1 MAGFPELNLT
11 LFSPAPVKDAA
22 YHFESLRQITQ
33 LVGATV
39 TSAQALEKLHGYLQE
54 RYRVCAIALETRSG
68 ANTRFTPFGDSA
80 AILAMAQ
87 QTLPGSAWD
96 VQICPLQDAAAPPG
110 QITYVCAVES
120 PAPPELLEAATSQ
133 IALRLGQETLLRRAE
148 EAEQK
153 ARQRIS
159 ELAAIYEIGQAIDRI
174 ELRKLLQL
182 ITDRTARLMDAQAC
196 SLMLVNQEAGILRV
210 AASRGLPEAAMDCEQ
225 KIGDGIAGRVAET
238 EQPMLINGSF
248 HDPRLAGIAL
258 NAQISSSMLV
268 PMKNQDGSVL
278 GVLSIRRGAPSP
290 DFTDDDLKLFSVFAS
305 QAALAITNFRLYD
318 DLDNRAQEL
327 YKISQLSRALIS
339 TLNLK
344 ELLARVTEDVCAIV
358 GFDRCGLFLR
368 ENPGSASF
376 VLQKATGYPESLG
389 RNPVRE
395 GEGAIGAAARTKKI
409 TCFDAR
415 KILPEEERDR
425 AYLQLQGFAR
435 SLGTDSF
442 VAAPILSSRNKCIGV
457 IVADNRER
465 RESIAEAQIDLL
477 SAFVNQAGIAIE
489 NAQIHEELHE
499 KSRNILR
506 LSHYTDSV
514 LQSSLAGIISTDA
527 RGLIQRFNRA
537 AVQTLDLNN
546 APFKESTLAEL
557 IERLGLPASER
568 AELLDMIQNV
578 QETGEPHNRPKFT
591 LNPQNR
597 DPITL
602 NLMLSRLPDH
612 GQERSGVVLIFD
624 DVTHEA
630 QLEAKLK
637 EMDRLADIGY
647 LAARMAH
654 EVRNA
659 LSPIKC
665 AAQIIRQEVEEQGG
679 STEWPDIIIAEAD
692 GMSRL
697 TSEMLDF
704 ARATA
709 PDLRALEVEAFLRS
723 AIQRMA
729 AFLEEHQVQVTWDIA
744 EESPE
749 LHADPI
755 QLGQVIRNIVMNA
768 AQAMPDGGDLLISA
782 DCDALGRTLT
792 LRFQDYGV
800 GIPPDQIHQ
809 IFRPFVTTKTKGTG
823 LGLPIVQKIVRQHG
837 GKIQVTSRPGEGTCF
852 SIFLPLQSSPD
863 ARFHLQDTLPE

>member
-1 MAGFPELNLT
+1 MAGLPNLNLT
-11 LFSPAPVKDAA
+11 LFPPAQDDAS
-22 YHFESLRQITQ
+22 YHFASLREITR
-33 LVGATV
+33 LVGATI
-39 TSAQALEKLHGYLQE
+39 TSAQAMENMYRYLQE
-54 RYRVCAIALETRSG
+54 RYSVSAIALQTRSG
-68 ANTRFTPFGDSA
+68 ASTRFMPFGDSA
-80 AILAMAQ
+80 AIMAMTQTQAQ
-87 QTLPGSAWD
+87 DRVWHIH
-96 VQICPLQDAAAPPG
+96 VCPLQDAAAPPG
-110 QITYVCAVES
+110 QITYVCAADT
-120 PAPPELLEAATSQ
+120 PAPPELLEAATAQ
-133 IALRLGQETLLRRAE
+133 IAFRLGQETLLRRAE

-159 ELAAIYEIGQAIDRI
+159 ELAAIYEIGQAINSI
-174 ELRKLLQL
+174 ELRELLQL

-196 SLMLVNQEAGILRV
+196 SLMLVNHEAGVLRV
-210 AASRGLPEAAMDCEQ
+210 AASRGLPEAALDGEQ
-225 KIGDGIAGRVAET
+225 KIGEGIAGRVAET

-248 HDPRLAGIAL
+248 RDPRLEGIAL

-268 PMKNQDGSVL
+268 PMKNQDGSVF

-318 DLDNRAQEL
+318 NLANRAQEL
-327 YKISQLSRALIS
+327 LKISQLSRALIS

-344 ELLARVTEDVCAIV
+344 ELLARVTEDVCAVV

-368 ENPGSASF
+368 ENPGSSAF
-376 VLQKATGYPESLG
+376 HLQQSTGYPETLG

-409 TCFDAR
+409 VHFDAR
-415 KILPEEERDR
+415 STPLEEERDR
-425 AYLQLQGFAR
+425 AYAQRKGFAR
-435 SLGTDSF
+435 ALGTDSF
-442 VAAPILSSRNKCIGV
+442 VAAPILSSRNRCIGV

-465 RESIAEAQIDLL
+465 REGITQEQIDLL

-489 NAQIHEELHE
+489 NAQIYEELHE
-499 KSRNILR
+499 KNRSILR
-506 LSHYTDSV
+506 LNHYTDSV

-527 RGLIQRFNRA
+527 QGVIQRFNQA
-537 AVQTLDLNN
+537 AVQPLDLDN
-546 APFKESTLAEL
+546 ALFKEATLSDL
-557 IERLGLPASER
+557 IHRLGLPDDER
-568 AELLDMIQNV
+568 NDLLEMIQNV

-591 LNPQNR
+591 LNPHNR

-602 NLMLSRLPDH
+602 NLMISRLTDH
-612 GQERSGVVLIFD
+612 GQERSGIVLIFD
-624 DVTHEA
+624 DITREA
-630 QLEAKLK
+630 HLEAKVK

-647 LAARMAH
+647 LSARMAH

-665 AAQIIRQEVEEQGG
+665 AAQMINQDSEETGH
-679 STEWPDIIIAEAD
+679 STEWPDMIIAEVD
-692 GMSRL
+692 GLSRL

-709 PDLRALEVEAFLRS
+709 PDLRDLTVETFLQS

-729 AFLEEHQVQVTWDIA
+729 SFMEEHQVQVIWDIA
-744 EESPE
+744 EGLPP

-755 QLGQVIRNIVMNA
+755 QIGQVVRNIVMNA
-768 AQAMPDGGDLLISA
+768 AQAMPDGGELLISA
-782 DCDALGRTLT
+782 DCDTQGRTLT
-792 LRFQDYGV
+792 MRFQDYGV
-800 GIPPDQIHQ
+800 GIAPDQLHQ

-837 GKIQVTSRPGEGTCF
+837 GKINVASVQGEGTCF
-852 SIFLPLQSSPD
+852 SVFLPLQSSQED
-863 ARFHLQDTLPE
+863 RFHLQDILPE

>member
-1 MAGFPELNLT
+1 MAGLSELNLT
-11 LFSPAPVKDAA
+11 LFPPAPTWDAS
-22 YHFESLRQITQ
+22 YHFASLREITR
-33 LVGATV
+33 LVGATI
-39 TSAQALEKLHGYLQE
+39 TGAQAMEKLHGYLRE
-54 RYRVCAIALETRSG
+54 RYGVSAIALQTRSG
-68 ANTRFTPFGDSA
+68 PSTRFMPFGDSA
-80 AILAMAQ
+80 AIRAMTQAQ
-87 QTLPGSAWD
+87 AENSLWD
-96 VQICPLQDAAAPPG
+96 VHVCPLQDAAAPPG
-110 QITYVCAVES
+110 QITYVCAADS
-120 PAPPELLEAATSQ
+120 PAPPELLEAATAQ
-133 IALRLGQETLLRRAE
+133 IAFRLGQEMLLRRAE

-159 ELAAIYEIGQAIDRI
+159 ELAAIYEIGQAINRI
-174 ELRKLLQL
+174 ELRELLQL

-196 SLMLVNQEAGILRV
+196 SLMLVNHEIGALRV
-210 AASRGLPEAAMDCEQ
+210 AASRGLPEAAMDGEQ
-225 KIGDGIAGRVAET
+225 KIGEGIAGRVAET

-248 HDPRLAGIAL
+248 RDPRLEGIAL

-268 PMKNQDGSVL
+268 PMKNQNNSVF

-305 QAALAITNFRLYD
+305 QAALAIRNFRLYD
-318 DLDNRAQEL
+318 DLANRAQEL
-327 YKISQLSRALIS
+327 TKISELSRALIS

-368 ENPGSASF
+368 ENPGSNAF
-376 VLQKATGYPESLG
+376 QLQQATGYPEALG

-395 GEGAIGAAARTKKI
+395 GEGAVGAAARTKKI
-409 TCFDAR
+409 VHFDAR
-415 KILPEEERDR
+415 NTPLDEERDR
-425 AYLQLQGFAR
+425 AYAQRKGFAR
-435 SLGTDSF
+435 ALGTDSF
-442 VAAPILSSRNKCIGV
+442 VAAPILSSRNRCIGV

-465 RESIAEAQIDLL
+465 REGITQEQVDLL

-527 RGLIQRFNRA
+527 LGRIQRFNRA
-537 AVQTLDLNN
+537 AVQTLDLDN
-546 APFKESTLAEL
+546 APFKESTLADL
-557 IERLGLPASER
+557 IGRLGLPADEGGD
-568 AELLDMIQNV
+568 LLEMIQNV

-602 NLMLSRLPDH
+602 NLMISRLPDH
-612 GQERSGVVLIFD
+612 GQERSGIVLIFD
-624 DVTHEA
+624 DVTREA
-630 QLEAKLK
+630 QLEARLK

-659 LSPIKC
+659 LSPIKG
-665 AAQIIRQEVEEQGG
+665 AAQMINDETGH
-679 STEWPDIIIAEAD
+679 SMEWPDMIITEVE
-692 GMSRL
+692 GLSGL

-709 PDLRALEVEAFLRS
+709 PDLRDLDVEWFLRS

-729 AFLEEHQVQVTWDIA
+729 AFLEEHQVQVVWDIA
-744 EESPE
+744 EGVPE

-755 QLGQVIRNIVMNA
+755 QIGQVVRNIVMNA
-768 AQAMPDGGDLLISA
+768 AQAMPDGGELLISA
-782 DCDALGRTLT
+782 DCDPQGRTLT
-792 LRFQDYGV
+792 MRFQDYGV
-800 GIPPDQIHQ
+800 GIAPDQLHQ

-837 GKIQVTSRPGEGTCF
+837 GKINVASVQGEGTCF
-852 SIFLPLQSSPD
+852 SVFLPLQATQED
-863 ARFHLQDTLPE
+863 RFHLEDVLPE

>member
-1 MAGFPELNLT
+1 MAGSPELNLT
-11 LFSPAPVKDAA
+11 LFPPAPQFDDS
-22 YHFESLRQITQ
+22 YHFASLREITR
-33 LVGATV
+33 LVGATI
-39 TSAQALEKLHGYLQE
+39 TSAQAMENMYCYLQE
-54 RYRVCAIALETRSG
+54 RYSVSAIALQTRSG
-68 ANTRFTPFGDSA
+68 ASTRFMPFGESA
-80 AILAMAQ
+80 AIMAMTQ
-87 QTLPGSAWD
+87 PQPENSLWN
-96 VQICPLQDAAAPPG
+96 VHICPLQDAAAPPG
-110 QITYVCAVES
+110 QITYVCAADA
-120 PAPPELLEAATSQ
+120 PAPPELLEAATAQ
-133 IALRLGQETLLRRAE
+133 IAFRLGQETLLRRAE

-159 ELAAIYEIGQAIDRI
+159 ELAAIYEIGQAINRI
-174 ELRKLLQL
+174 ELRELLQL

-196 SLMLVNQEAGILRV
+196 SLMLVNHEAGVLRV
-210 AASRGLPEAAMDCEQ
+210 AASRGLPEAALDGEQ
-225 KIGDGIAGRVAET
+225 KIGEGIAGRVAET

-248 HDPRLAGIAL
+248 RDPRLEGIAL

-268 PMKNQDGSVL
+268 PMKNQDGSVF

-318 DLDNRAQEL
+318 NLANRAQEL
-327 YKISQLSRALIS
+327 LKISELSRALIS

-344 ELLARVTEDVCAIV
+344 ELLARVTEDVCAVV

-368 ENPGSASF
+368 ENPSSNAF
-376 VLQKATGYPESLG
+376 VLQQATGYPEALG

-409 TCFDAR
+409 IHFDAR
-415 KILPEEERDR
+415 NTPLEERDR
-425 AYLQLQGFAR
+425 AYAQRKGFAR
-435 SLGTDSF
+435 ALGTDSF
-442 VAAPILSSRNKCIGV
+442 VAAPILSSRNRCIGV

-465 RESIAEAQIDLL
+465 REGITQAQIGLL

-527 RGLIQRFNRA
+527 GGLIQRFNRA
-537 AVQTLDLNN
+537 AVQTLDLDN
-546 APFKESTLAEL
+546 APFKEATLSDL
-557 IERLGLPASER
+557 IARLGLPDNER
-568 AELLDMIQNV
+568 GDLLEMIQNV
-578 QETGEPHNRPKFT
+578 QETGEPHNRAKFT
-591 LNPQNR
+591 MNLRNR

-602 NLMLSRLPDH
+602 NLMISRLPDH
-612 GQERSGVVLIFD
+612 GQERSGIVLIFD
-624 DVTHEA
+624 DVTREA
-630 QLEAKLK
+630 HLEARVK

-665 AAQIIRQEVEEQGG
+665 AAQIIKQESEETGH

-709 PDLRALEVEAFLRS
+709 PDLRDLDVEAFLHS

-729 AFLEEHQVQVTWDIA
+729 AFLEAHHVQVVWDIA
-744 EESPE
+744 EGLPE

-755 QLGQVIRNIVMNA
+755 QIGQVVRNIVMNA

-782 DCDALGRTLT
+782 DCDPQGRTLT
-792 LRFQDYGV
+792 MRFQDYGV
-800 GIPPDQIHQ
+800 GIPPDQLHQ

-837 GKIQVTSRPGEGTCF
+837 GKINVASVQGEGTCF
-852 SIFLPLQSSPD
+852 SIFLLLQSSQED
-863 ARFHLQDTLPE
+863 RIHLQDILPE